1 MYALVI
7 AGGIGLGLLVRPLV
21 QGGSISDLFGGGNSN
36 TNSSTLKIRCPGPES
51 SELALSEYTE
61 RASNVDASAQVLTQ
75 HRYQLERPGQPT
87 LGFEG
92 LADDNTFS
100 LECSNIRF
108 GPGPRV
114 AFSRGQESIVVEL
127 VGPSVRV
134 FDANKNPDLAALAV
148 EPRWKLGLKLSEYKA
163 SAPMLDSEG
172 RRGTLTLERG
182 VPASGLPQKLVLE
195 TEDGGATYK
204 LNRAASGL

>member
-7 AGGIGLGLLVRPLV
+7 AGGVGLGLILRPII
-21 QGGSISDLFGGGNSN
+21 QGGSIGDLFGGGSAP
-36 TNSSTLKIRCPGPES
+36 TPGAQLKIRCADPAGGD
-51 SELALSEYTE
+51 LALSEFTE
-61 RASNVDASAQVLTQ
+61 PAGRVDASAQVLTQ
-75 HRYQLERPGQPT
+75 HRYQLERPGQPP

-92 LADDNTFS
+92 LADDNRFS
-100 LECSNIRF
+100 LQCDHVKF

-127 VGPSVRV
+127 VGPNVRV
-134 FDANKNPDLAALAV
+134 FDANKNADLAALAV
-148 EPRWKLGLKLSEYKA
+148 EPRWKLGLKLADYKA
-163 SAPMLDSEG
+163 GPPAIEEAG
-172 RRGTLTLERG
+172 KRGTLVLERG
-182 VPASGLPQKLVLE
+182 VPASGLPGRLVLE